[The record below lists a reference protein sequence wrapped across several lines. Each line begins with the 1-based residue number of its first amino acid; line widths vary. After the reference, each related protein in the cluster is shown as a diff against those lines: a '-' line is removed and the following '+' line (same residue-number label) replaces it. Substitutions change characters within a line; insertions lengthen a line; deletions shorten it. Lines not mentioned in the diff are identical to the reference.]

1 MTTRITGINSGLDVD
16 ALVKASMTTYQNKI
30 DKETQN
36 KKVLEYQQEQYKKII
51 SDASD
56 FYDKYF
62 DILKT
67 GNLMSS
73 STYQSVS
80 FKSSD
85 SDSAKVTA
93 KGFAGAD
100 VSDYKVTTT
109 QLASKATNSFDESKL
124 TGEDNAYISVKVGTK
139 TASVAIVKADGEI
152 DMATTVKNLNT
163 ALNTAG
169 INVSSKYSE
178 FTNSIVLES
187 GTLGESVSFQSG
199 VGAKD
204 VVTDTS
210 TGTNAKGVITK
221 GTETYSFDKASNTV
235 SIDNVQF
242 TLKGVSESTTGVAT
256 VSALADVTD
265 ADGAITTKTT
275 KTTETLTKTEDGI
288 TTKTT
293 KITSPDGITSTTT
306 DGTTTTKTNKTVGGV
321 TTKTITTKTVDGVTT
336 TTTIENGVT
345 TTKKTDGTTT
355 TTTTINADATT
366 TTIIT
371 KDGKTT
377 TGTADDAIEALTPLD
392 DLVDGAGVTLT
403 TTTNETK
410 TITNGTTTTKI
421 LTTSVD
427 GTTTDKTTTTTDGTT
442 TTITAFDGT
451 ITSTDSTTGAVSVTK
466 GSTITNYTSASLSGS
481 TDVTALKDKIVSFVN
496 EYNTLLT
503 SINTKI
509 YEERDTD
516 YLPLTDAQKEEM
528 TDDQIEKWETKAKTG
543 LIRKDSDLE
552 RITNA
557 MKRAMSSVMSGS
569 GLCLEKIGIKPV
581 ENYAEKNG
589 TYTINEDTLT
599 QALEENSGNVKDLF
613 TRSASTTNT
622 NDKGGIF
629 TQLASTLKSEF
640 KTSTSSLSKK
650 VGLDGT
656 STQYSNTLT
665 KSIYAKKLLIADLND
680 LFTDKETALYNKYSA
695 LETAL
700 QTLNSQQAS
709 LSSMLGTS

>member
-1 MTTRITGINSGLDVD
+1 V
-16 ALVKASMTTYQNKI
+16 
-30 DKETQN
+30 TQ
-36 KKVLEYQQEQYKKII
+36 I
-51 SDASD
+51 
-56 FYDKYF
+56 
-62 DILKT
+62 
-67 GNLMSS
+67 
-73 STYQSVS
+73 
-80 FKSSD
+80 
-85 SDSAKVTA
+85 
-93 KGFAGAD
+93 
-100 VSDYKVTTT
+100 
-109 QLASKATNSFDESKL
+109 ASKAKTLIQADDLSAVATSKEGVMAVKMGDDNVYVDIAFDE
-124 TGEDNAYISVKVGTK
+124 DDA
-139 TASVAIVKADGEI
+139 I
-152 DMATTVKNLNT
+152 DMETTVENLNN
-163 ALNTAG
+163 ALNTKG
-169 INVSSKYSE
+169 INVTAKYSE
-178 FTNSIVLES
+178 FSGGIVLES
-187 GTLGESVSFQSG
+187 GQMGESVSFQVAIQAG
-199 VGAKD
+199 ITEEDIAGG
-204 VVTDTS
+204 TS
-210 TGTNAKGVITK
+210 FTASYSDPYTGTNAEGTIKK
-221 GTETYSFDKASNTV
+221 GTETYDIDKSSNTFTV
-235 SIDNVQF
+235 DNVQF
-242 TLKGVSESTTGVAT
+242 TLKGVTSDTSNN
-256 VSALADVTD
+256 S
-265 ADGAITTKTT
+265 KY
-275 KTTETLTKTEDGI
+275 
-288 TTKTT
+288 
-293 KITSPDGITSTTT
+293 ITSASITSLLGDYIKTIDTSEPGYT
-306 DGTTTTKTNKTVGGV
+306 LYELNNAAGNKIKIEDDGTM
-321 TTKTITTKTVDGVTT
+321 TIM
-336 TTTIENGVT
+336 ES
-345 TTKKTDGTTT
+345 
-355 TTTTINADATT
+355 
-366 TTIIT
+366 
-371 KDGKTT
+371 
-377 TGTADDAIEALTPLD
+377 
-392 DLVDGAGVTLT
+392 
-403 TTTNETK
+403 
-410 TITNGTTTTKI
+410 NGTTEI
-421 LTTSVD
+421 S
-427 GTTTDKTTTTTDGTT
+427 
-442 TTITAFDGT
+442 A
-451 ITSTDSTTGAVSVTK
+451 DSIELPSAD
-466 GSTITNYTSASLSGS
+466 GSTITINKNGTLTTASDNSVKLTGT
-481 TDVTALKDKIVSFVN
+481 TDVKGLKDKIVSFVN